1 MKIWKKNDL
10 LSNLDKARIEYFNDG
25 YIVIQNI
32 LDNEFIDN
40 LNNSLGLF
48 KGRKK
53 DEWTRNKYVK
63 EVGANKFIY
72 KILKEFYNDTPLPFQ
87 TINFTYGTEQSL
99 HSDLMHFSPSEDNL
113 ERMCGVWY
121 ALEDISDEKGPL
133 IFYRYSHKEKCITNI
148 HDFPV
153 EKSKLNTDLPN
164 YEYRY
169 KKYSQYL
176 TKLVKEKNLKKKY
189 GNIPK
194 GSVIIWCSNLI
205 HGGSPERNKNLTR
218 KSMVTHYFFSKSKY
232 FWSPKISTPNKK
244 VIRNNINEVSNRIL
258 K

>member
-1 MKIWKKNDL
+1 MKIWKRNDL
-10 LSNLDKARIEYFNDG
+10 LSNIEKAKIEYFKDG

-32 LDNEFIDN
+32 LDEKFMND

-48 KGRKK
+48 SGRKK
-53 DEWTRNKYVK
+53 DEWKKNKFVK

-72 KILKEFYNDTPLPFQ
+72 NLLKEFYNDQPLPFQ

-113 ERMCGVWY
+113 GAMCGVWY
-121 ALEDISDEKGPL
+121 ALEDITDEKGPL
-133 IFYRYSHKEKCITNI
+133 IFYRYSHKEKCITNL
-148 HDFPV
+148 HDFPL
-153 EKSKLNTDLPN
+153 EKPKSNSNLPDH
-164 YEYRY
+164 ECRY

-176 TKLVKEKNLKKKY
+176 TKLVKEKNLKKKH

-205 HGGSPERNKNLTR
+205 HGGSPERNVNLTR

-244 VIRNNINEVSNRIL
+244 IIRNNVNEVSMRIL